1 MDITSISSLTSA
13 QTKLMLANVKA
24 KATETSQNNSSTST
38 STSTAAAAKPSA
50 EASGT
55 ASTAAAS
62 TSTSTTDTS
71 TTESDATKTAELIAE
86 LESGKDLTAS
96 EVQYLNK
103 VSPGTYAR
111 ILKQRTETSD
121 YTTSLNN
128 TTSTADATAVHLN
141 KLTDLLTETKS
152 VANDSSL
159 TDDQKIA
166 MYQSITSRVN
176 SIENITSQFSTG
188 STDSAA
194 SITAFQNLLSASS
207 NAMQQSVM
215 LKYNPSLATS
225 SDTTTA
231 TDTTSSTTAASS
243 SSSSKSSSTASKT
256 SKSTSTTDSTQSST
270 ASKETSSTS
279 SGSSTKSVSDTLAQ
293 IRTIISTETANA
305 ALSGVKTAGLNLLV

>member
-24 KATETSQNNSSTST
+24 KATETSQNSSSTST
-38 STSTAAAAKPSA
+38 STGTAAAAKPSA

-243 SSSSKSSSTASKT
+243 SSSKSSSTASKT
-256 SKSTSTTDSTQSST
+256 SKSTSTTNGTQSST